1 MIQDGVE
8 LKLNEFEAD
17 DIQSV
22 IEEFNN
28 IKSMY
33 RLYNGWLVRDFS
45 DAEGKVVLARY
56 NVTLDEEA
64 VTVLGIVTSSFSHY

>member
-8 LKLNEFEAD
+8 LELNEFEAD
-17 DIQSV
+17 DIQSA

-33 RLYNGWLVRDFS
+33 RLYNG
-45 DAEGKVVLARY
+45 
-56 NVTLDEEA
+56 
-64 VTVLGIVTSSFSHY
+64 